1 MTEYARERRL
11 EANIHAAT
19 PLRSAT
25 LPGLAPANPVQ
36 AQARGLTKLQNL
48 SGATRRIVSLPSTS
62 TIPTHTQAIYPLTP
76 ITLSPALPALSADPL
91 PIIHPTLPETVPAL
105 TTAARRAKERAEAA
119 LDRDAAS
126 REFDR
131 YIEEGL
137 TDMKDLNLVRYWDV
151 SLALIVFTHGA
162 NRD

>member
-1 MTEYARERRL
+1 MTEYAREQRL
-11 EANIHAAT
+11 EANIHTAT

-25 LPGLAPANPVQ
+25 LPDLAPTNPVQ
-36 AQARGLTKLQNL
+36 AQARGLAKLQNL

-62 TIPTHTQAIYPLTP
+62 TLPTHAIYPLTP
-76 ITLSPALPALSADPL
+76 TTLSPALPGFLTPLPPIHRASIALPDTIPALSA
-91 PIIHPTLPETVPAL
+91 
-105 TTAARRAKERAEAA
+105 AARRAKERTEAA
-119 LDRDAAS
+119 LDRDSAS

-151 SLALIVFTHGA
+151 SLTLTIFMRGPNH
-162 NRD
+162 D